1 MVPVTLIRRRK
12 LLDFSF
18 PLSIIDFNKKSK
30 SGEGPLLRAIDVP
43 QTTAEAL
50 TSLARAR
57 DALVIGG
64 GTLVM
69 PKVQAGISGLGA
81 LVSLSRLKLD
91 KIAIK
96 GDKVTI
102 GAATTLAA
110 IGEERGLTFLHPA
123 IESVGSP
130 TLRNL
135 ATIGGNLFTEQPYG
149 DIAVCLLALDAEAT
163 VATKR
168 GAKKLSVAEIL
179 EKGIARD
186 AIVTAISF
194 KRPDKGTW
202 FYRKAMRRAAN
213 SASIVTIAALLP
225 MKKGKIAGARIAL
238 GACGAKPV
246 LAEKAAAAL
255 DGQKLDAGSVAKAG
269 AVLIKD
275 AEPFTDA
282 YASAWYRARVL
293 PVHFRRAILGE

>member
-1 MVPVTLIRRRK
+1 M
-12 LLDFSF
+12 
-18 PLSIIDFNKKSK
+18 
-30 SGEGPLLRAIDVP
+30 LRAIDVP
-43 QTTAEAL
+43 RSTAEAL
-50 TSLARAR
+50 SSLARAR
-57 DALVIGG
+57 DCLVIGG

-69 PKVQAGISGLGA
+69 PKVQAGTSGLGA
-81 LVSLSRLKLD
+81 LVSLSRCKLD

-96 GDKVTI
+96 GDKVAI

-110 IGEERGLTFLHPA
+110 IGEERGLAFLHAA

-149 DIAVCLLALDAEAT
+149 DIAVCLLALDAEAS

-168 GAKKLSVAEIL
+168 GVKKIPVAEIL
-179 EKGIARD
+179 KKGIGRD

-194 KRPDKGTW
+194 KKPDKGAW

-213 SASIVTIAALLP
+213 SASIVTIAAHLP
-225 MKKGKIAGARIAL
+225 QSKGRIAKARIAL
-238 GACGAKPV
+238 GGCGAKPV
-246 LAEKAAAAL
+246 RALKAEAAL
-255 DGQKLDAGSVAKAG
+255 EGQKLVADAIAKAG
-269 AVLIKD
+269 ALLIKD
-275 AEPFTDA
+275 AAPFTDA

>member
-1 MVPVTLIRRRK
+1 
-12 LLDFSF
+12 
-18 PLSIIDFNKKSK
+18 
-30 SGEGPLLRAIDVP
+30 LLRAIDVP

-50 TSLARAR
+50 TRLARAR

-69 PKVQAGISGLGA
+69 PKVQAGASGLGA
-81 LVSLSRLKLD
+81 LVSLAHCKLD

-110 IGEERGLTFLHPA
+110 IGEERGLAFLHPA

-149 DIAVCLLALDAEAT
+149 DVAVCLLALDAEAT
-163 VATKR
+163 VATRR
-168 GAKKLSVAEIL
+168 GVKKVSVAEIL
-179 EKGIARD
+179 KKGIGRD
-186 AIVTAISF
+186 AIVTAVSF
-194 KRPDKGTW
+194 KKPEKGTW

-225 MKKGKIAGARIAL
+225 QSKTRVAKARIAL
-238 GACGAKPV
+238 GGCGEKPV
-246 LAEKAAAAL
+246 LAAKAAAAL
-255 DGQKLDAGSVAKAG
+255 EGQKLDADSVARAG
-269 AVLIKD
+269 ALLIKD
-275 AEPFTDA
+275 TAPFTDA

>member
-1 MVPVTLIRRRK
+1 
-12 LLDFSF
+12 
-18 PLSIIDFNKKSK
+18 
-30 SGEGPLLRAIDVP
+30 LLRAIDVP
-43 QTTAEAL
+43 QSTAEAL
-50 TSLARAR
+50 ISLARTR

-69 PKVQAGISGLGA
+69 PKVQAGLSGVGA
-81 LVSLSRLKLD
+81 LISLAKLKLD

-110 IGEERGLTFLHPA
+110 IGEERGLAFLHPA

-149 DIAVCLLALDAEAT
+149 DIAVCLLALDAQAT
-163 VATKR
+163 VAAKR
-168 GAKKLSVAEIL
+168 DVRKIAVAEIL
-179 EKGIARD
+179 KKGIGRE

-194 KRPDKGTW
+194 KKPDKGTW

-213 SASIVTIAALLP
+213 SASIVTIAAHLP
-225 MKKGKIAGARIAL
+225 QRKGRVAKARIAL
-238 GACGAKPV
+238 GGCGSKPV
-246 LAEKAAAAL
+246 LAVKAAAAL
-255 DGQKLDAGSVAKAG
+255 DGQKLDADATAKAG
-269 AVLIKD
+269 ALLIQD

-282 YASAWYRARVL
+282 YASAWYRTRVL

>member
-1 MVPVTLIRRRK
+1 
-12 LLDFSF
+12 
-18 PLSIIDFNKKSK
+18 
-30 SGEGPLLRAIDVP
+30 LLRAIEVP
-43 QTTAEAL
+43 HTTAEAL
-50 TSLARAR
+50 NSLARAR

-69 PKVQAGISGLGA
+69 PKVQAGISGLGT
-81 LVSLSRLKLD
+81 LVSLSGLKLD

-96 GDKVTI
+96 GEKVTI

-110 IGEERGLTFLHPA
+110 IGEERGLAFLHAA

-168 GAKKLSVAEIL
+168 GAKKLSVSEIL
-179 EKGIARD
+179 KKGIGRD

-194 KRPDKGTW
+194 RRPEKGTW

-213 SASIVTIAALLP
+213 SAAIVTIAAYLP
-225 MKKGKIAGARIAL
+225 QKNGKIAGARIAL
-238 GACGAKPV
+238 GGCGAKPV
-246 LAEKAAAAL
+246 RALKAAAAL
-255 DGQKLDAGSVAKAG
+255 EGLKRDSDAIARAG
-269 AVLIKD
+269 ALLTKD
-275 AEPFTDA
+275 AETFTDA

>member
-1 MVPVTLIRRRK
+1 
-12 LLDFSF
+12 
-18 PLSIIDFNKKSK
+18 
-30 SGEGPLLRAIDVP
+30 LLRAIDVP
-43 QTTAEAL
+43 HTTAEAL
-50 TSLARAR
+50 ISLARAR

-69 PKVQAGISGLGA
+69 PKVQAGTSGLGA
-81 LVSLSRLKLD
+81 LVSLARCKLD

-110 IGEERGLTFLHPA
+110 IGEERGLAFLHPA

-149 DIAVCLLALDAEAT
+149 DIAVCLLGLDAEAA

-168 GAKKLSVAEIL
+168 GVKKMSVAEIL
-179 EKGIARD
+179 KKGIARD

-194 KRPDKGTW
+194 KRPDKGAW

-225 MKKGKIAGARIAL
+225 QSKGRVAKARIAL
-238 GACGAKPV
+238 GGCGDKPV
-246 LAEKAAAAL
+246 LAVKAAAAL
-255 DGQKLDAGSVAKAG
+255 EGEKLDAASVAQAG
-269 AVLIKD
+269 ALLIKD
-275 AEPFTDA
+275 AAPFTDA

>member
-1 MVPVTLIRRRK
+1 
-12 LLDFSF
+12 
-18 PLSIIDFNKKSK
+18 
-30 SGEGPLLRAIDVP
+30 LLRAIDVP
-43 QTTAEAL
+43 HTTAAAL
-50 TSLARAR
+50 SSLARAR

-69 PKVQAGISGLGA
+69 PKVQAGTSGLGT
-81 LVSLSRLKLD
+81 LVSLAKLKLD
-91 KIAIK
+91 RIAIK

-110 IGEERGLTFLHPA
+110 IGEEPGLAFLHPA

-149 DIAVCLLALDAEAT
+149 DIAACLLALDAEAT

-168 GAKKLSVAEIL
+168 GVRKTSVAEIL
-179 EKGIARD
+179 MKGIARD

-194 KRPDKGTW
+194 RRPEKGTW

-213 SASIVTIAALLP
+213 SASIVTIAAHLP
-225 MKKGKIAGARIAL
+225 QSKGRVVKARIAL
-238 GACGAKPV
+238 GGCGAKPV
-246 LAEKAAAAL
+246 RAPKAEAVL
-255 DGQKLDAGSVAKAG
+255 DGQKLDADSIATAG
-269 AVLIKD
+269 ALLIKD
-275 AEPFTDA
+275 AAPFTDA
-282 YASAWYRARVL
+282 YASAWYRTRVL

>member
-1 MVPVTLIRRRK
+1 
-12 LLDFSF
+12 
-18 PLSIIDFNKKSK
+18 
-30 SGEGPLLRAIDVP
+30 LLRAIDVP
-43 QTTAEAL
+43 RTTAEAL
-50 TSLARAR
+50 TSLTRAR

-69 PKVQAGISGLGA
+69 PKVQAGVSGLGA
-81 LVSLSRLKLD
+81 LVSLSQCKLD

-96 GDKVTI
+96 GEKVTI

-110 IGEERGLTFLHPA
+110 IGEERGLAFLHPA

-135 ATIGGNLFTEQPYG
+135 ATVGGNLFSAQPYG

-168 GAKKLSVAEIL
+168 GVKKLLVADIL
-179 EKGIARD
+179 AKGIARD
-186 AIVTAISF
+186 AIVTAIAF
-194 KRPDKGTW
+194 KRPEKGTW

-213 SASIVTIAALLP
+213 SASIVTIAAHLP
-225 MKKGKIAGARIAL
+225 QQKGKIAKARIAL
-238 GACGAKPV
+238 GGCGDRPV
-246 LAEKAAAAL
+246 LAVQASAAL
-255 DGQKLDAGSVAKAG
+255 EGQKRNADAIEKAG

-275 AEPFTDA
+275 AAPFTDA

>member
-1 MVPVTLIRRRK
+1 
-12 LLDFSF
+12 
-18 PLSIIDFNKKSK
+18 
-30 SGEGPLLRAIDVP
+30 LLRAIDVP
-43 QTTAEAL
+43 QTTAAAL
-50 TSLARAR
+50 SSLARAR

-69 PKVQAGISGLGA
+69 PKVQAGSSGLGA
-81 LVSLSRLKLD
+81 LVSLAKLKLD
-91 KIAIK
+91 RIAIK
-96 GDKVTI
+96 GDKVTV

-110 IGEERGLTFLHPA
+110 IGEERGLAFLHPA

-163 VATKR
+163 VASKR
-168 GAKKLSVAEIL
+168 GARKMSVAEIL
-179 EKGIARD
+179 KKGIGRD

-194 KRPDKGTW
+194 KRPEKGTW

-225 MKKGKIAGARIAL
+225 QSKGRVAKARIAL
-238 GACGAKPV
+238 GGCGAKPV
-246 LAEKAAAAL
+246 LAAKAAAAL
-255 DGQKLDAGSVAKAG
+255 DGQKLAADSIAKAG
-269 AVLIKD
+269 ALLIQD

>member
-1 MVPVTLIRRRK
+1 
-12 LLDFSF
+12 
-18 PLSIIDFNKKSK
+18 
-30 SGEGPLLRAIDVP
+30 LLRAIDVP

-50 TSLARAR
+50 SSLSRAR

-81 LVSLSRLKLD
+81 LVSLARLKLD

-96 GDKVTI
+96 GDKVSI

-110 IGEERGLTFLHPA
+110 IGEERGLAFLHPA

-168 GAKKLSVAEIL
+168 GAKKMSVADIL
-179 EKGIARD
+179 AKGIVRE
-186 AIVTAISF
+186 AIVTAVSF
-194 KRPDKGTW
+194 KRPEKGTW
-202 FYRKAMRRAAN
+202 FYRKAMRRALN
-213 SASIVTIAALLP
+213 SASIVTIAAHLP
-225 MKKGKIAGARIAL
+225 LNKGKIAKARIAL
-238 GACGAKPV
+238 GGCGDKPV
-246 LAEKAAAAL
+246 LAVKAAAAL
-255 DGQKLDAGSVAKAG
+255 EGQKRDADATAKAG
-269 AVLIKD
+269 ALLIKD

>member
-1 MVPVTLIRRRK
+1 VLK
-12 LLDFSF
+12 
-18 PLSIIDFNKKSK
+18 
-30 SGEGPLLRAIDVP
+30 AIDVP
-43 QTTAEAL
+43 QSTAAAL
-50 TSLARAR
+50 ASLARSR
-57 DALVIGG
+57 DARVIGG

-69 PKVQAGISGLGA
+69 PRVQAGLSGIGT
-81 LVSLSRLKLD
+81 LVSLGKLKLD
-91 KIAIK
+91 RIAVK

-110 IGEERGLTFLHPA
+110 IGEERGLAFLHAA

-168 GAKKLSVAEIL
+168 GLRKVAVAEL
-179 EKGIARD
+179 LKKGLARD
-186 AIVTAISF
+186 AIVTAVSF
-194 KRPDKGTW
+194 KKPEKGAW

-213 SASIVTIAALLP
+213 SASIVTIAAHLP
-225 MKKGKIAGARIAL
+225 QSKGRVAKARIAL
-238 GACGAKPV
+238 GGCGAKPV
-246 LAEKAAAAL
+246 RALNAEAAL
-255 DGQKLDAGSVAKAG
+255 DGQKIDADTIGKAG
-269 AVLIKD
+269 GLLIKD
-275 AEPFTDA
+275 AAPFTDA

-293 PVHFRRAILGE
+293 PVHFRRAILGG

>member
-1 MVPVTLIRRRK
+1 
-12 LLDFSF
+12 
-18 PLSIIDFNKKSK
+18 
-30 SGEGPLLRAIDVP
+30 LLRAIDVP
-43 QTTAEAL
+43 RSTAEAL
-50 TSLARAR
+50 SSLSRAR

-81 LVSLSRLKLD
+81 LVSLSQCKLD
-91 KIAIK
+91 RIAIK

-110 IGEERGLTFLHPA
+110 IGEERGLAFLNPA

-168 GAKKLSVAEIL
+168 GVKKLPVAAL
-179 EKGIARD
+179 LKKGIARD
-186 AIVTAISF
+186 AIVTALSF
-194 KRPDKGTW
+194 RKPEKGAW

-213 SASIVTIAALLP
+213 SAAIVTIAAHLP
-225 MKKGKIAGARIAL
+225 QSKGKVARARIAL
-238 GACGAKPV
+238 GGCGEKPV
-246 LAEKAAAAL
+246 LAVKAAAAL
-255 DGQKLDAGSVAKAG
+255 EGQKLDADAVAKAG
-269 AVLIKD
+269 ALLIKD

>member
-1 MVPVTLIRRRK
+1 
-12 LLDFSF
+12 
-18 PLSIIDFNKKSK
+18 
-30 SGEGPLLRAIDVP
+30 LLRAIDVP
-43 QTTAEAL
+43 RTTAEAL
-50 TSLARAR
+50 TSLSRAR

-69 PKVQAGISGLGA
+69 PKVQAGISGLGS
-81 LVSLSRLKLD
+81 LVSLSQCKLD

-96 GDKVTI
+96 GEKVTI

-110 IGEERGLTFLHPA
+110 IGEERGLAFLHPA

-163 VATKR
+163 VATRR
-168 GAKKLSVAEIL
+168 GVKKMSVAEIL
-179 EKGIARD
+179 AKGIARD
-186 AIVTAISF
+186 AIVTAIAF
-194 KRPDKGTW
+194 KRPEKGSW

-213 SASIVTIAALLP
+213 SASIVTIAAHLP
-225 MKKGKIAGARIAL
+225 VNKGKIAKARIAL
-238 GACGAKPV
+238 GGCGAKPV
-246 LAEKAAAAL
+246 LAVKAAAAL
-255 DGQKLDAGSVAKAG
+255 EGQKRDADAIGKAG
-269 AVLIKD
+269 ALLIKD

>member
-1 MVPVTLIRRRK
+1 
-12 LLDFSF
+12 
-18 PLSIIDFNKKSK
+18 
-30 SGEGPLLRAIDVP
+30 LLRAIDVP

-50 TSLARAR
+50 SSLARTR

-69 PKVQAGISGLGA
+69 PKVQAGTSGLAA

-96 GDKVTI
+96 GEKVTI

-110 IGEERGLTFLHPA
+110 IGEERGLAFLNPA

-135 ATIGGNLFTEQPYG
+135 ATIGGNLFTDQPYG

-168 GAKKLSVAEIL
+168 GLMKVPVADIL
-179 EKGIARD
+179 KKGIARD
-186 AIVTAISF
+186 AIVTAVSF
-194 KRPDKGTW
+194 TRPEKGSW

-213 SASIVTIAALLP
+213 SASIVTIAAHLP
-225 MKKGKIAGARIAL
+225 QSKGRVAKARIAL
-238 GACGAKPV
+238 GGCGDKPV
-246 LAEKAAAAL
+246 LAAKAAAAL
-255 DGQKLDAGSVAKAG
+255 EGQRLDTDAIGKA
-269 AVLIKD
+269 AALLIKD
-275 AEPFTDA
+275 AAPFTDA

>member
-1 MVPVTLIRRRK
+1 
-12 LLDFSF
+12 LL
-18 PLSIIDFNKKSK
+18 K
-30 SGEGPLLRAIDVP
+30 AIDVP
-43 QTTAEAL
+43 LTAAAAVS
-50 TSLARAR
+50 SLARAR

-69 PKVQAGISGLGA
+69 PRVQAGISGIGT
-81 LVSLSRLKLD
+81 LVSLSRAKLD

-96 GDKVTI
+96 GDRVTI

-110 IGEERGLTFLHPA
+110 IGEERGLAFLHSA

-163 VATKR
+163 VAGKR
-168 GAKKLSVAEIL
+168 GAKKVSVADIL
-179 EKGIARD
+179 KKGIGRD

-194 KRPDKGTW
+194 TRPEKGAW

-213 SASIVTIAALLP
+213 SASIVTIAAHLP
-225 MKKGKIAGARIAL
+225 QKKGRIADASIAL
-238 GACGAKPV
+238 GGCGAKPV
-246 LAEKAAAAL
+246 RAPTAEAAL
-255 DGQKLDAGSVAKAG
+255 AGQKIAAESIGKAG
-269 AVLIKD
+269 ALLIKD
-275 AEPFTDA
+275 AAPFTDA

-293 PVHFRRAILGE
+293 PVHFRRAILGA

>member
-1 MVPVTLIRRRK
+1 
-12 LLDFSF
+12 
-18 PLSIIDFNKKSK
+18 
-30 SGEGPLLRAIDVP
+30 LLRAIDVP

-50 TSLARAR
+50 SSLARAR
-57 DALVIGG
+57 DAAVIGG

-81 LVSLSRLKLD
+81 LISLSRLKLD

-110 IGEERGLTFLHPA
+110 VGEERGLAFLQPA

-149 DIAVCLLALDAEAT
+149 DIAVCLLALDAEAM

-168 GAKKLSVAEIL
+168 GVKKVPVAEL
-179 EKGIARD
+179 LKKGIGRD
-186 AIVTAISF
+186 AIVTAVSF
-194 KRPDKGTW
+194 RKPEKGTW

-213 SASIVTIAALLP
+213 SASIVTVAAHLPQSKGRIAAP
-225 MKKGKIAGARIAL
+225 RIAL
-238 GACGAKPV
+238 GGCGAKPV
-246 LAEKAAAAL
+246 LAAKAAAAL
-255 DGQKLDAGSVAKAG
+255 EGEKLGADAVAKAG
-269 AVLIKD
+269 ALLIKD
-275 AEPFTDA
+275 AAPFTDA

-293 PVHFRRAILGE
+293 PVHFRRAILGA

>member
-1 MVPVTLIRRRK
+1 M
-12 LLDFSF
+12 
-18 PLSIIDFNKKSK
+18 
-30 SGEGPLLRAIDVP
+30 LRAIDVP
-43 QTTAEAL
+43 RTTAEAV
-50 TSLARAR
+50 SHLARAR

-69 PKVQAGISGLGA
+69 PKVQAGLSGLGS
-81 LVSLSRLKLD
+81 LVSLSQCKLD
-91 KIAIK
+91 RIAIK
-96 GDKVTI
+96 GEKVTI

-110 IGEERGLTFLHPA
+110 IGEERGLAFLHPA

-149 DIAVCLLALDAEAT
+149 DIAVCLLALNAEAT

-168 GAKKLSVAEIL
+168 GVKKVSVAEIL
-179 EKGIARD
+179 LKGVARD
-186 AIVTAISF
+186 AIVTAVSF
-194 KRPDKGTW
+194 KRPEKGSW

-213 SASIVTIAALLP
+213 SASIVTIAAHLP
-225 MKKGKIAGARIAL
+225 QKQKKIGGARIAL
-238 GACGAKPV
+238 GGCGAKPV
-246 LAEKAAAAL
+246 LAVKAAAAL
-255 DGQKLDAGSVAKAG
+255 EGQKFDAEATAKAG
-269 AVLIKD
+269 ALLIKD
-275 AEPFTDA
+275 AAPFTDA

>member
-1 MVPVTLIRRRK
+1 
-12 LLDFSF
+12 
-18 PLSIIDFNKKSK
+18 
-30 SGEGPLLRAIDVP
+30 LLRAIDVP
-43 QTTAEAL
+43 HTTAEAL
-50 TSLARAR
+50 SSLARAR

-69 PKVQAGISGLGA
+69 PRVQAGVSGLGA
-81 LVSLSRLKLD
+81 LVSLSRCKLD
-91 KIAIK
+91 RIAIK

-110 IGEERGLTFLHPA
+110 IGEERGLAFLHAA

-135 ATIGGNLFTEQPYG
+135 ATIGGNLFTAQPYG
-149 DIAVCLLALDAEAT
+149 DIAVCLLALDAGAM
-163 VATKR
+163 VASKR
-168 GAKKLSVAEIL
+168 GAKRISVADIL
-179 EKGIARD
+179 KKGIARD

-194 KRPDKGTW
+194 KRPDKGAW

-213 SASIVTIAALLP
+213 SASIVTVAALLP
-225 MKKGKIAGARIAL
+225 QSKGRVAKARIAL
-238 GACGAKPV
+238 GGCGDKPV
-246 LAEKAAAAL
+246 LAVKAAAVL
-255 DGQKLDAGSVAKAG
+255 EGQKLDAEAIAKAG
-269 AVLIKD
+269 ALLIQD

-293 PVHFRRAILGE
+293 PVHFRRAVLGE

>member
-1 MVPVTLIRRRK
+1 
-12 LLDFSF
+12 LL
-18 PLSIIDFNKKSK
+18 K
-30 SGEGPLLRAIDVP
+30 AIDVP
-43 QTTAEAL
+43 QSTAAAL
-50 TSLARAR
+50 ASLARSR
-57 DALVIGG
+57 DAWVMGG

-69 PKVQAGISGLGA
+69 PKVQAGISGIGT
-81 LVSLSRLKLD
+81 LVSLGKLKLD
-91 KIAIK
+91 KITVK

-110 IGEERGLTFLHPA
+110 IGEERGLGFLHAA

-168 GAKKLSVAEIL
+168 GLRKVAVAEL
-179 EKGIARD
+179 LKKGLARD
-186 AIVTAISF
+186 AIVTAVSF
-194 KRPDKGTW
+194 RKPEKGAW

-213 SASIVTIAALLP
+213 SASIVTIAAHLP
-225 MKKGKIAGARIAL
+225 QNKGRIAKARIAL
-238 GACGAKPV
+238 GGCGAKPV
-246 LAEKAAAAL
+246 RALKAEAAL
-255 DGQKLDAGSVAKAG
+255 DGQKLSADAIDKAG
-269 AVLIKD
+269 ALLIKD
-275 AEPFTDA
+275 AAPFTDA

-293 PVHFRRAILGE
+293 PVHFRRAILAE

>member
-1 MVPVTLIRRRK
+1 MLK
-12 LLDFSF
+12 
-18 PLSIIDFNKKSK
+18 
-30 SGEGPLLRAIDVP
+30 AIDVP
-43 QTTAEAL
+43 HTTAAAL
-50 TSLARAR
+50 SSLARAR

-81 LVSLSRLKLD
+81 LVSLSKLKLD
-91 KIAIK
+91 KIALK

-110 IGEERGLTFLHPA
+110 IGEEKGLAFLQPA

-168 GAKKLSVAEIL
+168 AARKMSVAEIL
-179 EKGIARD
+179 KKGVARD

-194 KRPDKGTW
+194 KRPDQGTW
-202 FYRKAMRRAAN
+202 FYRTAMRRAAN
-213 SASIVTIAALLP
+213 SASVVTVAALLP
-225 MKKGKIAGARIAL
+225 QNTGRVAKARIAL
-238 GACGAKPV
+238 GGCGAKPV
-246 LAEKAAAAL
+246 LALTAAAAL
-255 DGQKLDAGSVAKAG
+255 DGQKLDAASIAKAG
-269 AVLIKD
+269 ALLIKD
-275 AEPFTDA
+275 AAPFTDA

>member
-1 MVPVTLIRRRK
+1 
-12 LLDFSF
+12 
-18 PLSIIDFNKKSK
+18 
-30 SGEGPLLRAIDVP
+30 LLRAIDVP

-50 TSLARAR
+50 SFLTRAR
-57 DALVIGG
+57 DVLVIGG

-81 LVSLSRLKLD
+81 LVSLAKLKLD
-91 KIAIK
+91 RIAIK
-96 GDKVTI
+96 GDRVTI

-110 IGEERGLTFLHPA
+110 IGDERGLAFLHPA

-168 GAKKLSVAEIL
+168 GAKKVPVAEIL
-179 EKGIARD
+179 KKGIARD

-194 KRPDKGTW
+194 KKPEKGTW
-202 FYRKAMRRAAN
+202 FYRKSMRRSAN

-225 MKKGKIAGARIAL
+225 QNRGRVAKARIAL
-238 GACGAKPV
+238 GGCGAKPV
-246 LAEKAAAAL
+246 LAVKAAAAL
-255 DGQKLDAGSVAKAG
+255 DGQKLDADSIATAG
-269 AVLIKD
+269 ALLIKD
-275 AEPFTDA
+275 AAPFTDA

>member
-1 MVPVTLIRRRK
+1 MLK
-12 LLDFSF
+12 
-18 PLSIIDFNKKSK
+18 
-30 SGEGPLLRAIDVP
+30 AIDVP
-43 QTTAEAL
+43 HTTAEAL

-69 PKVQAGISGLGA
+69 PKVQAGLSGLTA
-81 LVSLSRLKLD
+81 LVSLSQCKLD

-102 GAATTLAA
+102 GATTTLAA
-110 IGEERGLTFLHPA
+110 IGEERGLAFLHPA

-135 ATIGGNLFTEQPYG
+135 ATIGGNLFTAQPYG

-168 GAKKLSVAEIL
+168 GIKKIAVAEIL
-179 EKGIARD
+179 KKGIARD
-186 AIVTAISF
+186 AIVTAIGF
-194 KRPDKGTW
+194 KRPDKGAW

-213 SASIVTIAALLP
+213 SASIVTIAAHLP
-225 MKKGKIAGARIAL
+225 QSKGRVAKARIAL
-238 GACGAKPV
+238 GGCGDKPV
-246 LAEKAAAAL
+246 LAGKAAAAL
-255 DGQKLDAGSVAKAG
+255 EGQKLDADAIGKAG
-269 AVLIKD
+269 ALLIQD
-275 AEPFTDA
+275 AVPFTDA
-282 YASAWYRARVL
+282 YASAWYRERVL

>member
-1 MVPVTLIRRRK
+1 
-12 LLDFSF
+12 LL
-18 PLSIIDFNKKSK
+18 K
-30 SGEGPLLRAIDVP
+30 AIDVP
-43 QTTAEAL
+43 HSTAEAL

-69 PKVQAGISGLGA
+69 PRVQAGISGIGT
-81 LVSLSRLKLD
+81 LVSLARAKLD

-96 GDKVTI
+96 GDRVTI

-110 IGEERGLTFLHPA
+110 IGEEKGLAFLHSA

-163 VATKR
+163 VVGKR
-168 GAKKLSVAEIL
+168 GTKKVPVAEIL
-179 EKGIARD
+179 KKGIARD

-194 KRPDKGTW
+194 KKPEKGAW

-213 SASIVTIAALLP
+213 SASIVTIAAQLP
-225 MKKGKIAGARIAL
+225 LKKGVVAGARIAL
-238 GACGAKPV
+238 GGCGAKPV
-246 LAEKAAAAL
+246 RAPKAEAALEGQKRDAASVDKAAAL
-255 DGQKLDAGSVAKAG
+255 
-269 AVLIKD
+269 LIKD